1 MKQTSDVSFSHAIGI
16 QNLLDDLLD
25 YDNNS
30 KCISLT
36 IWISLSDW
44 DIQIQIDQNQLL
56 GQRNKIKSSFFQQS
70 QGQSQCEIKSSLLL
84 Y

>member
-1 MKQTSDVSFSHAIGI
+1 MKQTSNVSFSHAIGI

-30 KCISLT
+30 KCISFT

-44 DIQIQIDQNQLL
+44 DIQIQIV
-56 GQRNKIKSSFFQQS
+56 KINF
-70 QGQSQCEIKSSLLL
+70 
-84 Y
+84 